1 MFNILF
7 TFEDKN
13 LNKLG
18 SDNNEIILIF
28 AWIAIF
34 TEIVN
39 SFSKFTEVTLFERNF
54 LFDYNLWFVFL

>member
-18 SDNNEIILIF
+18 SDNKEIILIF
-28 AWIAIF
+28 VWIAIF

-39 SFSKFTEVTLFERNF
+39 SLSKFTEVTLFERNF
-54 LFDYNLWFVFL
+54 LFDYNL